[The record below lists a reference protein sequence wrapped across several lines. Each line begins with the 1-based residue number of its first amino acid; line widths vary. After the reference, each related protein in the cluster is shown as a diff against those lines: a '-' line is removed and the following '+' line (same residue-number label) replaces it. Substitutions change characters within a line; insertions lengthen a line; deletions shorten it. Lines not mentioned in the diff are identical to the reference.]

1 MQLKNILIFS
11 LLITFIFSGCDTKE
25 SIDENVVAT
34 TKTNT
39 IKTYKL
45 SNMDGS
51 FITVSNNKEDWKF
64 DGFENKVVLVNFF
77 ASWCP
82 PCKAEIPHLVK
93 LYKKYK
99 NDFVVLGVSVD
110 QEITKEQMAD
120 FIKQYGINY
129 PVTFGTENFYLA
141 NGVGGVSSIPSM
153 FMFDKSGKM
162 VRKYV
167 GAVHEEILE
176 SDINKFKGN

>member
-11 LLITFIFSGCDTKE
+11 LLITFIFTGCDKKE

-34 TKTNT
+34 VKTQTTKTF
-39 IKTYKL
+39 KL
-45 SNMDGS
+45 ANMDGTY
-51 FITVSNNKEDWKF
+51 ITVTNNKEDWKF
-64 DGFENKVVLVNFF
+64 EGLENKIVLLNFF

-82 PCKAEIPHLVK
+82 PCKAEIPHLIK
-93 LYKKYK
+93 LYEKHK

-110 QEITKEQMAD
+110 QEISKEQMAE
-120 FIKQYGINY
+120 FMEQYHINY

-141 NGVGGVSSIPSM
+141 NGVGGVSSIPAM